1 LKVAEELQKSFP
13 YNAFVYGILV
23 DANVEMGNYDTAVDK
38 ADKMVSIRPDLR
50 SYSRISYL
58 REIHGDNTG
67 AIDAMKLAVDA
78 GAAGDEATEWGQNTT
93 GKIV

>member
-1 LKVAEELQKSFP
+1 
-13 YNAFVYGILV
+13 
-23 DANVEMGNYDTAVDK
+23 MGNYDTAVDK

-78 GAAGDEATEWGQNTT
+78 GAAGDEATEWARIQLAKLYEHTGQL
-93 GKIV
+93 KYAKWIIPLR